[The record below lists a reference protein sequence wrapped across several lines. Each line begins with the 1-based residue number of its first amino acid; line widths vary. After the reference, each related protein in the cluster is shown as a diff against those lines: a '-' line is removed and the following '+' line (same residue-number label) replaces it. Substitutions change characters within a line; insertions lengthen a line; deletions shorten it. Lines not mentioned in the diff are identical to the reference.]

1 MPFARLSNAFADPVD
16 AKKRPRRQ
24 QQGSSKRARWDKRDE
39 SDSDGDEPD
48 LGGDGAGRGRGR
60 ARGDTSAGAAGG
72 RGGRRGA
79 GVSSGPGA
87 AKTGGRHAGTGT
99 RSTAIPRKK
108 ATSPHWQLKMLVS
121 TGVGKKRANTVPRGN
136 SGSPELVTLEDMRLV
151 KDEEEFSQLTG
162 IVLPRLARAH
172 EPVF

>member
-1 MPFARLSNAFADPVD
+1 MPFARLSNVFADPVD
-16 AKKRPRRQ
+16 VKKRPRRQ
-24 QQGSSKRARWDKRDE
+24 QQGSSKRARRDKRDE
-39 SDSDGDEPD
+39 SDSDGGEPD
-48 LGGDGAGRGRGR
+48 LGGAGAGRGRGR

-87 AKTGGRHAGTGT
+87 AKTGGRQAGTGT
-99 RSTAIPRKK
+99 PRKK
-108 ATSPHWQLKMLVS
+108 ATSPQLQIVVS
-121 TGVGKKRANTVPRGN
+121 TGVGKKRASTVPRGN
-136 SGSPELVTLEDMRLV
+136 SDSPELVTLKDMRLV

-172 EPVF
+172 ELGF

>member
-72 RGGRRGA
+72 RGGGRGA
-79 GVSSGPGA
+79 GVSSGGPGA
-87 AKTGGRHAGTGT
+87 AKTGGRQAGTG
-99 RSTAIPRKK
+99 APRKK
-108 ATSPHWQLKMLVS
+108 ATSPQLQIVVS
-121 TGVGKKRANTVPRGN
+121 TGVGKKRASTVPRGN
-136 SGSPELVTLEDMRLV
+136 SDSPELVTLEDMRLV

-172 EPVF
+172 ELGF